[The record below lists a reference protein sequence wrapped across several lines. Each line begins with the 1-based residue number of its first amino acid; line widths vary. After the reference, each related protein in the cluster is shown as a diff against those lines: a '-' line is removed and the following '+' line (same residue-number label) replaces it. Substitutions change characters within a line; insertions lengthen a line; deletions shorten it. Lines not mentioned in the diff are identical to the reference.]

1 MQLHS
6 VQPIKNPIKIR
17 DRLRNLPTTPTEA
30 YRDLLDRLTPEDHE
44 FARRILG
51 WAFRARRILT
61 IAELQEVLALD
72 EDGPSLD
79 VDDCI
84 DGEQLESMCGGLII
98 HDRDRD
104 LVTFRHETVR
114 PFLKTQECLSLPSHS
129 VISRTCLAYLR
140 LPRFEKPRPP
150 NEPRKGFKFGD
161 YAAQFWAT
169 HALHALH
176 EQRDVRLELAIL
188 ETFRSD
194 GRREAI
200 MKEQLESAR
209 RYPSPEQLK
218 IELRYSSGEQLIIP
232 IRYYAKGKSLLHVLI
247 ENALSFIFTS
257 PVEDEGFQTMY
268 VLLSHFS

>member
-1 MQLHS
+1 MT
-6 VQPIKNPIKIR
+6 R
-17 DRLRNLPTTPTEA
+17 
-30 YRDLLDRLTPEDHE
+30 EDQE

-51 WAFRARRILT
+51 WVFRARRILT
-61 IAELQEVLALD
+61 MAELQEALALD
-72 EDGPSLD
+72 EDSPSLD

-114 PFLKTQECLSLPSHS
+114 TFLETQECISLPSHS
-129 VISRTCLAYLR
+129 VISRTCLGYLR
-140 LPRFEKPRPP
+140 LPAFEKPRAPK
-150 NEPRKGFKFGD
+150 EPRKGFEFGD

-194 GRREAI
+194 GRRDAI
-200 MKEQLESAR
+200 TNEQLESAR
-209 RYPSPEQLK
+209 RYSSPEQLK
-218 IELRYSSGEQLIIP
+218 SELRYSHREQLIIP
-232 IRYYAKGKSLLHVLI
+232 IRYYTEGKSLLHVLI

-257 PVEDEGFQTMY
+257 PLEDEGFQTMY
-268 VLLSHFS
+268 VSLSHFS